1 MEVTSPRHP
10 FYYAS
15 WSADAAFWG
24 VETPKL
30 SGLVPTGTVPIL
42 DLWSGSLWR
51 MSRFSELKAT
61 GTGLARFSNSPIT
74 SHGARL
80 RRRTAGT

>member
-1 MEVTSPRHP
+1 MMISERRR
-10 FYYAS
+10 
-15 WSADAAFWG
+15 SAPGRGNPEA
-24 VETPKL
+24 KR
-30 SGLVPTGTVPIL
+30 LVPTGTVPIL